1 MKASRTGLVPR
12 VLPVAR
18 ETGRV
23 PDSTGAVPAGREGS
37 REWAA
42 HRAQPLHGEKVLEP
56 PYLGLCAGVAGVSK
70 LCWRWGRH
78 ARWGER
84 PEASSPMPVHPPPV
98 APAPGGRPAFAV
110 ERRAASQLRQQS
122 SGLQPLWAC
131 SQRGQRE
138 PGPGGS
144 PGCLLGLSPGQGSQG
159 QASLSGAAYPALSCG
174 AVTPLAGRPG
184 CKVPQRVGCWG
195 RLGPRCNGPEG
206 RRPG

>member
-1 MKASRTGLVPR
+1 MSSLRARCARHRERSGGGHEGERDRPCSPGAACCQRDRSCPGQHGRGACGQRR
-12 VLPVAR
+12 VQR
-18 ETGRV
+18 
-23 PDSTGAVPAGREGS
+23 AGGT
-37 REWAA
+37 

-84 PEASSPMPVHPPPV
+84 PEASSPMPVHPPLV

-110 ERRAASQLRQQS
+110 ERRAASQLCQQS
-122 SGLQPLWAC
+122 SSLQPLWAR

-144 PGCLLGLSPGQGSQG
+144 PGCLLELSPGQGSQG
-159 QASLSGAAYPALSCG
+159 
-174 AVTPLAGRPG
+174 
-184 CKVPQRVGCWG
+184 
-195 RLGPRCNGPEG
+195 
-206 RRPG
+206 